1 VTTQMT
7 IEELEA
13 TGERDLGTSDWR
25 RVEQHAIDLFAEAT
39 GDDQWIHVDQERAAA
54 GPFGGTVAHGYLSL
68 SLLPLLMRDVLVVT
82 GARMGVNYGID
93 KVRFTA
99 PVPSG
104 SEVRLHARLLTAE
117 PRPLPHRRPDRGQGS
132 GEAGNGGRGALPRL
146 LRDAVRRRARPTTPV
161 GMISMI
167 ATSSRP

>member
-13 TGERDLGTSDWR
+13 AGERELGTSGWR
-25 RVEQHAIDLFAEAT
+25 TIEQHAIDLFAEAT
-39 GDDQWIHVDQERAAA
+39 GDDQWIHVDPERAAA

-68 SLLPLLMRDVLVVT
+68 SLLPVLMREVLSVT

-104 SEVRLHARLLTAE
+104 SEVRLHAGLLSAE
-117 PRPLPHRRPDRGQGS
+117 RRGEGVLYRIGARIEVRGQEKPAMV
-132 GEAGNGGRGALPRL
+132 GEVLYL
-146 LRDAVRRRARPTTPV
+146 VY
-161 GMISMI
+161 
-167 ATSSRP
+167 